1 MICRLTYRLIG
12 LLLGLSLIACA
23 PQQVVVRKWYEP
35 PLAVTDRR
43 STPAL
48 LLRERHTV
56 DDADFCL
63 LVLKL
68 KGKVAASD
76 TTTLFL
82 PYEKWETISRGDTV
96 RFNPKKYSDWNT
108 KN

>member
-1 MICRLTYRLIG
+1 MMLRMLYRLIG

-23 PQQVVVRKWYEP
+23 PQQVVMRKWYEP
-35 PLAVTDRR
+35 QVDVLNKR

-48 LLRERHTV
+48 LLRETHTV
-56 DDADFCL
+56 DDADYCL

-68 KGKVAASD
+68 KGNVSASD

-82 PYEKWETISRGDTV
+82 PYEKWETINRGDTV
-96 RFNPKKYSDWNT
+96 RLNRKKYSDWNI

>member
-12 LLLGLSLIACA
+12 LLLGLSLISCT
-23 PQQVVVRKWYEP
+23 PQQVVVKKWYEP
-35 PLAVTDRR
+35 PVAVMDKR

-48 LLRERHTV
+48 LLRETHTV
-56 DDADFCL
+56 DDADYCL

-68 KGKVAASD
+68 NGKVSTSD

-82 PYEKWETISRGDTV
+82 PYEKWEKINRGDTV
-96 RFNPKKYSDWNT
+96 RLNKKKYADWNI